1 MSLAIVGWTV
11 VHSLWQWTIVAGVA
25 ALILG
30 LLRGGRPQTRYLV
43 GWSAVAMM
51 MLSSV
56 ATFWTAAATFDQSWR
71 HRALYAFDGLLMIP
85 PLVPYG
91 ATILR
96 VTAILWL
103 LWMVARVIGLIAD
116 WYRLR
121 QLDHFCASPVDA
133 TCARLA
139 EEVQRRMNVRR
150 SVALHCSTQVVV
162 PMVLGWRRPRI
173 LLPTRTSRLLTSD
186 ETRAVLAHEL
196 AHVARGDL
204 AANLAQA
211 IADLVLF
218 HHPGARWM
226 SRRIRIEREYLLR
239 RSRARRDRGC
249 RDLRPRACDA
259 RRCALRYP
267 ARRRRSLGH
276 VARSGAAHPQPA
288 AADADA
294 GAWRSG
300 LCRSAAVGGK
310 HPRCGDQR
318 AAAVGTRRSANAPPD
333 ARGGERH
340 SARSATTALTRVAR

>member
-30 LLRGGRPQTRYLV
+30 WLRGGRPQTRYLV
-43 GWSAVAMM
+43 GWIAVAVM

-103 LWMVARVIGLIAD
+103 LGMIAGVIALIAD

-121 QLDHFCASPVDA
+121 RLDHFCSSPVDA
-133 TCARLA
+133 TCATLA
-139 EEVQRRMNVRR
+139 EEVQRRMNVRC
-150 SVALHCSTQVVV
+150 SVALHCSTLVVV

-173 LLPTRTSRLLTSD
+173 LLPTRTSRMLTSD
-186 ETRAVLAHEL
+186 QTRAVLAHEL

-211 IADLVLF
+211 IADLVIF

-226 SRRIRIEREYLLR
+226 SRRIRIEREYCCDDLALGVTGDAATYAR
-239 RSRARRDRGC
+239 ALATLEDARSRTRLAAAAASGTLLDRVQRILNQPRPTLTPARGAVACAAALLLAAGILAVAINVPPPWVPAGVRMRRPMPAGATVIPPAA
-249 RDLRPRACDA
+249 RPR
-259 RRCALRYP
+259 R
-267 ARRRRSLGH
+267 
-276 VARSGAAHPQPA
+276 
-288 AADADA
+288 
-294 GAWRSG
+294 
-300 LCRSAAVGGK
+300 
-310 HPRCGDQR
+310 
-318 AAAVGTRRSANAPPD
+318 
-333 ARGGERH
+333 
-340 SARSATTALTRVAR
+340 